1 MRIIFILMIFISVS
15 GQLSAQNDPF
25 MLGMTLGGG
34 EINENQLPG
43 NLNEHYQYPSEEE
56 LDYYYQKGFRL
67 ITIPFRWER
76 VQKTLGGDLDY
87 GEIGEIRKVVSW
99 AAKRDMQVILSMYN
113 GGRYRKYGVDYIV
126 GSYSV
131 SRQDFADC
139 WNKIANAFSGYPN
152 IYGYNLMSEPHDMQ
166 AFDWQTSAQWA
177 ISSIRMADRR
187 SRIIVSGNNYA
198 AAESWADYSDQ
209 LKNLNDPQDKLVF
222 NAHCYFD
229 NDFTGKYLFSYDQ
242 NQARD
247 STGIQRAMPFVQWL
261 KQNNKKGI
269 IGQFG
274 VPDTD
279 ARWLT
284 IMDKF
289 LQYLKAENVTAQYSS
304 SGKRLSGNP
313 VSTYPLAS
321 IERPQIK
328 ALQSFLVGAEMTYKK
343 PVEKAVEKN
352 ESIVQSEPNNNLA
365 TVEKTVEAP
374 TEPPTSFLFLPG
386 TVLLPQPNGG
396 LYKPVLKSTTTREK
410 TVRVAKYRK
419 P

>member
-1 MRIIFILMIFISVS
+1 MRIIVILCLWMGFSSQIA
-15 GQLSAQNDPF
+15 AQTDPF
-25 MLGMTLGGG
+25 ILGMTLGGG
-34 EINENQLPG
+34 EINEQQLPG
-43 NLNEHYQYPSEEE
+43 TLNEHYQYPSEEE
-56 LDYYYQKGFRL
+56 VDYFYQKGFRL

-139 WNKIANAFSGYPN
+139 WNKIANAFAGYPN

-177 ISSIRMADRR
+177 ISSIRLADRR
-187 SRIIVSGNNYA
+187 SRIIISGNNYA

-209 LKNLNDPQDKLVF
+209 LKNLNDPQDKLVY

-242 NQARD
+242 NQAWD
-247 STGIQRAMPFVQWL
+247 STGIQRAMPFVKWL

-279 ARWLT
+279 DRWLN
-284 IMDKF
+284 IMNKF
-289 LQYLKAENVTAQYSS
+289 LEYLKAENVAAQYSS

-313 VSTYPLAS
+313 VSSYPLAN

-328 ALQSFLVGAEMTYKK
+328 ALQGFLSGAVMAYQK
-343 PVEKAVEKN
+343 PTTPT
-352 ESIVQSEPNNNLA
+352 EPVVNNQNTPQNTA
-365 TVEKTVEAP
+365 VEKTVEAP
-374 TEPPTSFLFLPG
+374 AEPPSSFLFLPG

-396 LYKPVLKSTTTREK
+396 LYKPVLKSTTREK
-410 TVRVAKYRK
+410 TVRVAKYRT

>member
-1 MRIIFILMIFISVS
+1 MRNLVFLCIWMVFSS
-15 GQLSAQNDPF
+15 QLKAQTDPF
-25 MLGMTLGGG
+25 LLGMTLGGG

-43 NLNEHYQYPSEEE
+43 NLNEHYQYPTEEE
-56 LDYYYQKGFRL
+56 IDYYHQKGFRL

-76 VQKTLGGDLDY
+76 VQKNLGGDLDY
-87 GEIGEIRKVVSW
+87 GEIGEIRKVVTW
-99 AAKRDMQVILSMYN
+99 ASNRNMQVILSMYN
-113 GGRYRKYGVDYIV
+113 SGRYRKYGVDYIV
-126 GSYSV
+126 GSFSV

-139 WNKIANAFSGYPN
+139 WNKIANAFAGYPN

-166 AFDWQTSAQWA
+166 AFDWQTTAQWA
-177 ISSIRMADRR
+177 ISSIRQADRR
-187 SRIIVSGNNYA
+187 SRIIISGNNYA
-198 AAESWADYSDQ
+198 AAESWPDYSDA
-209 LKNLNDPQDKLVF
+209 LKYLNDPQDKLVY

-242 NQARD
+242 NQAWD

-261 KQNNKKGI
+261 KQNNKKGM

-279 ARWLT
+279 ARWLN

-289 LQYLKAENVTAQYSS
+289 LQYLKSENVTAQYSS
-304 SGKRLSGNP
+304 SGKKLSGNP

-321 IERPQIK
+321 VERPQIK
-328 ALQSFLVGAEMTYKK
+328 TLQSFLDASGFSNK
-343 PVEKAVEKN
+343 PW
-352 ESIVQSEPNNNLA
+352 
-365 TVEKTVEAP
+365 VEKTETVSNADLNKKQEVETP
-374 TEPPTSFLFLPG
+374 PEPPSSFLFLPG

-396 LYKPVLKSTTTREK
+396 LYKPTIKSNIREK
-410 TVRVAKYRK
+410 SVRTAKYRN

>member
-1 MRIIFILMIFISVS
+1 MRNLVFLCIWMVFSS
-15 GQLSAQNDPF
+15 QLKAQTDPF
-25 MLGMTLGGG
+25 LLGMTLGGG

-43 NLNEHYQYPSEEE
+43 NLNEHYQYPTEEE
-56 LDYYYQKGFRL
+56 IDYYHQKGFRL

-76 VQKTLGGDLDY
+76 VQKNLGGDLDY
-87 GEIGEIRKVVSW
+87 GEIGEIRKVVTW
-99 AAKRDMQVILSMYN
+99 ASNRNMQVILSMYN
-113 GGRYRKYGVDYIV
+113 SGRYRKYGVDYIV

-139 WNKIANAFSGYPN
+139 WNKIANAFAGYPN

-166 AFDWQTSAQWA
+166 AFDWQTTAQWA
-177 ISSIRMADRR
+177 ISSIRQADRR
-187 SRIIVSGNNYA
+187 SRIIISGNNYA
-198 AAESWADYSDQ
+198 AAESWPDYSDA
-209 LKNLNDPQDKLVF
+209 LKYLNDPQDKLVY

-242 NQARD
+242 NQAWD

-261 KQNNKKGI
+261 KQNNKKGM

-279 ARWLT
+279 ARWLN

-289 LQYLKAENVTAQYSS
+289 LQYLKSENVTAQYSS
-304 SGKRLSGNP
+304 SGKKLSGNP

-321 IERPQIK
+321 VERPQIK
-328 ALQSFLVGAEMTYKK
+328 TLQSFLDASGFSNK
-343 PVEKAVEKN
+343 PW
-352 ESIVQSEPNNNLA
+352 S
-365 TVEKTVEAP
+365 EKTETVANNDAAKKAEVEAP
-374 TEPPTSFLFLPG
+374 AEPPSSFLFLPG

-396 LYKPVLKSTTTREK
+396 LYKPVLKSNIREK
-410 TVRVAKYRK
+410 AVRTAKYRT

>member
-1 MRIIFILMIFISVS
+1 MRNLVFLCIWMVFSS
-15 GQLSAQNDPF
+15 QLKAQTDPF
-25 MLGMTLGGG
+25 LLGMTLGGG

-43 NLNEHYQYPSEEE
+43 NLNEHYQYPTEEE
-56 LDYYYQKGFRL
+56 IDYYHQKGFRL

-76 VQKTLGGDLDY
+76 VQKNLGGDLDY
-87 GEIGEIRKVVSW
+87 GEIGEIRKVVTW
-99 AAKRDMQVILSMYN
+99 ASNRNMQVILSMYN
-113 GGRYRKYGVDYIV
+113 SGRYRKYGVDYIV

-139 WNKIANAFSGYPN
+139 WNKIANAFAGYPN

-166 AFDWQTSAQWA
+166 AFDWQTTAQWA
-177 ISSIRMADRR
+177 ISSIRQADRR
-187 SRIIVSGNNYA
+187 SRIIISGNNYA
-198 AAESWADYSDQ
+198 AAESWPDYSDA
-209 LKNLNDPQDKLVF
+209 LKYLNDPQDKLVY

-242 NQARD
+242 NQAWD

-261 KQNNKKGI
+261 KQHNKRGM

-279 ARWLT
+279 ARWLN

-289 LQYLKAENVTAQYSS
+289 LQYLKSENVTAQYSS
-304 SGKRLSGNP
+304 SGKKLSGNP

-321 IERPQIK
+321 VERPQIK
-328 ALQSFLVGAEMTYKK
+328 TLQSFLDASGFSNK
-343 PVEKAVEKN
+343 PW
-352 ESIVQSEPNNNLA
+352 
-365 TVEKTVEAP
+365 VEKTETVSNADLNKKQEVETP
-374 TEPPTSFLFLPG
+374 PEPPSSFLFLPG

-396 LYKPVLKSTTTREK
+396 LYKPTIKSNIREK
-410 TVRVAKYRK
+410 SVRTAKYRN

>member
-1 MRIIFILMIFISVS
+1 MRNLVFLCIWMVFSS
-15 GQLSAQNDPF
+15 QLKAQTDPF
-25 MLGMTLGGG
+25 LLGMTLGGG

-43 NLNEHYQYPSEEE
+43 QLNEHYQYPTEEE
-56 LDYYYQKGFRL
+56 VDYYYQKGFRL

-76 VQKTLGGDLDY
+76 VQKNLGGDLDY
-87 GEIGEIRKVVSW
+87 GEIGEIRKVVTW
-99 AAKRDMQVILSMYN
+99 ASNRNMQVILSMYN
-113 GGRYRKYGVDYIV
+113 SGRYRKYGVDYIV

-139 WNKIANAFSGYPN
+139 WNKIANAFAGYPN

-166 AFDWQTSAQWA
+166 AFDWQTTAQWA
-177 ISSIRMADRR
+177 ISSIRQADRR
-187 SRIIVSGNNYA
+187 SRIIISGNNYA
-198 AAESWADYSDQ
+198 AAESWPDYSDA
-209 LKNLNDPQDKLVF
+209 LKYLNDPQDKLVY

-242 NQARD
+242 NQAWD

-261 KQNNKKGI
+261 KQHNKRGM

-279 ARWLT
+279 ARWLN

-289 LQYLKAENVTAQYSS
+289 LQYLKSENVTAQYGS
-304 SGKRLSGNP
+304 SGKKLSGNP
-313 VSTYPLAS
+313 VSTYPLANV
-321 IERPQIK
+321 ERPQIK
-328 ALQSFLVGAEMTYKK
+328 ALQSFLDASAFSNK
-343 PVEKAVEKN
+343 PW
-352 ESIVQSEPNNNLA
+352 
-365 TVEKTVEAP
+365 VEKTETVSNADLNKKQEVETP
-374 TEPPTSFLFLPG
+374 PEPPSSFLFLPG

-396 LYKPVLKSTTTREK
+396 LYKPTIKSNIREK
-410 TVRVAKYRK
+410 SVRTAKYRN

>member
-1 MRIIFILMIFISVS
+1 MRNLVFLCIWMVFSS
-15 GQLSAQNDPF
+15 QLKAQTDPF
-25 MLGMTLGGG
+25 LLGMTLGGG

-43 NLNEHYQYPSEEE
+43 QLNEHYQYPTEEE
-56 LDYYYQKGFRL
+56 VDYYYQKGFRL

-76 VQKTLGGDLDY
+76 VQKNLGGDLDY
-87 GEIGEIRKVVSW
+87 GEIGEIRKVVTW
-99 AAKRDMQVILSMYN
+99 ASNRNMQVILSMYN
-113 GGRYRKYGVDYIV
+113 SGRYRKYGVDYIV

-139 WNKIANAFSGYPN
+139 WNKIANAFAGYPN

-166 AFDWQTSAQWA
+166 AFDWQTTAQWA
-177 ISSIRMADRR
+177 ISSIRLADRR
-187 SRIIVSGNNYA
+187 SRIIISGNNYA
-198 AAESWADYSDQ
+198 AAESWPDYSDA
-209 LKNLNDPQDKLVF
+209 LKYLNDPQDKLVY

-242 NQARD
+242 NQAWD

-261 KQNNKKGI
+261 KQHNKRGM

-279 ARWLT
+279 ARWLN

-289 LQYLKAENVTAQYSS
+289 LQYLKSENVTAQYSS
-304 SGKRLSGNP
+304 SGKKLSGNP
-313 VSTYPLAS
+313 VSTYPLANV
-321 IERPQIK
+321 ERPQIK
-328 ALQSFLVGAEMTYKK
+328 ALQSFLDASGFSNK
-343 PVEKAVEKN
+343 PW
-352 ESIVQSEPNNNLA
+352 
-365 TVEKTVEAP
+365 VEKTETVSINDSTKKAEVETP
-374 TEPPTSFLFLPG
+374 PEPPSSFLFLPG

-396 LYKPVLKSTTTREK
+396 LYKPTIKSNVREK
-410 TVRVAKYRK
+410 SVRTAKYRT

>member
-1 MRIIFILMIFISVS
+1 MRNLVFLCIWMVFSS
-15 GQLSAQNDPF
+15 QLKAQTDPF
-25 MLGMTLGGG
+25 LLGMTLGGG

-43 NLNEHYQYPSEEE
+43 NLNEHYQYPTEEE
-56 LDYYYQKGFRL
+56 IDYYHQKGFRL

-76 VQKTLGGDLDY
+76 VQKNLGGDLDY
-87 GEIGEIRKVVSW
+87 GEIGEIRKVVTW
-99 AAKRDMQVILSMYN
+99 ASNRNMQVILSMYN
-113 GGRYRKYGVDYIV
+113 SGRYRKYGVDYIV

-139 WNKIANAFSGYPN
+139 WNKIANAFAGYPN

-166 AFDWQTSAQWA
+166 AFDWQTTAQWA
-177 ISSIRMADRR
+177 ISSIRQADRR
-187 SRIIVSGNNYA
+187 SRIIISGNNYA
-198 AAESWADYSDQ
+198 AAESWPDYSDA
-209 LKNLNDPQDKLVF
+209 LKYLNDPQDKLVY

-242 NQARD
+242 NQAWD

-261 KQNNKKGI
+261 KQNNKKGM

-279 ARWLT
+279 ARWLN

-289 LQYLKAENVTAQYSS
+289 LQYLKSENVTAQYSS
-304 SGKRLSGNP
+304 SGKKLSGNP

-321 IERPQIK
+321 VERPQIK
-328 ALQSFLVGAEMTYKK
+328 TLQSFLDASGFSNK
-343 PVEKAVEKN
+343 PW
-352 ESIVQSEPNNNLA
+352 
-365 TVEKTVEAP
+365 VEKTETVSNADLNKKQEVETP
-374 TEPPTSFLFLPG
+374 PEPPSSFLFLPG

-396 LYKPVLKSTTTREK
+396 LYKPTIKSNIREK
-410 TVRVAKYRK
+410 SVRTAKYRN